1 MLILFAVALGLRV
14 LYGAFLANQPDL
26 VPSPITSDLS
36 YAKEIATGTRW
47 FNEPLS
53 PRSPGYPLVLAS
65 FYVVSAK
72 HFWLMIFLQAIL
84 GALTVVLLY
93 RIGTRMLGP
102 VFAVVAALWFA
113 FHVFHMHVGHFFHR
127 DILSVF
133 LLTLLVYI
141 LTRPFKRMWYGLIAG
156 IIFAALAHVDPQFLL
171 LLPVFAIFILFKSRH
186 GFLNIQYLF
195 LFFFAAIVISLPW
208 TMRNNT
214 IYGQPIPIGLEA
226 RKYLRPA
233 KSVVTNPDK
242 GLSELESKITRA
254 SRARLIER
262 NTVEFWRF
270 AKFEG
275 DVVESADSTF
285 GGGLEPAW
293 SFRHN
298 LVSILN
304 YGILLPFFALG
315 LVLVVRDRNRT
326 GLMLA
331 TVTVAFFVMRMYL
344 GGDERIRLAV
354 DPFIVILA
362 FYGISW
368 MIGTL
373 WKPRSAE
380 DTQD

>member
-14 LYGAFLANQPDL
+14 LYGAFLANQTDL
-26 VPSPITSDLS
+26 VPNPITSDLT

-65 FYVVSAK
+65 FYFVSAG
-72 HFWLMIFLQAIL
+72 HFWLMTFLQAIL

-93 RIGTRMLGP
+93 RIAVRMLSP
-102 VFAVVAALWFA
+102 VLAVAAALWFA
-113 FHVFHMHVGHFFHR
+113 FHVFHMHIGHLFQR
-127 DILSVF
+127 DILSIF

-156 IIFAALAHVDPQFLL
+156 IIFAALVHVDPQFLL
-171 LLPVFAIFILFKSRH
+171 LLPLFAVFILFKTRH
-186 GFLNIQYLF
+186 GFLNVQYLF
-195 LFFFAAIVISLPW
+195 LFFFAAIVIALPW
-208 TMRNNT
+208 TMRNSNV
-214 IYGQPIPIGLEA
+214 YGQPLPVGLEA

-233 KSVVTNPDK
+233 KAVVTDPDK
-242 GLSELESKITRA
+242 GLSNLESKITRA
-254 SRARLIER
+254 SRARLIEK

-270 AKFEG
+270 AKFGG
-275 DVVESADSTF
+275 DAAGSADSTF
-285 GGGLEPAW
+285 DGAMEPAW

-298 LVSILN
+298 LVSLFN

-315 LVLVVRDRNRT
+315 LMLIVRDRNRT
-326 GLMLA
+326 GLMIA
-331 TVTVAFFVMRMYL
+331 AVTIAFFVLRAYL
-344 GGDERIRLAV
+344 GGNERIRLAV

-368 MIGTL
+368 IIAKL
-373 WKPRSAE
+373 WKPKPAE
-380 DTQD
+380 NTQN